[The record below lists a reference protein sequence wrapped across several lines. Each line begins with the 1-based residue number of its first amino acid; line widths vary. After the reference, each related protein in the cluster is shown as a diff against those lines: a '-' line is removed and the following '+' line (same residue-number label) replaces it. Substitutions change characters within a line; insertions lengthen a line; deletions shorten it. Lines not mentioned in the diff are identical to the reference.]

1 MFNISKMANFFKI
14 IVTVTLAGLVLISC
28 KSMAEE
34 SQKQSDTLKTPFQGK
49 FYMGVAINRRQA
61 MGTDM
66 AGQNIIKQQ
75 FNSLSPENDL
85 KWEKIHPKPG
95 IYDFAAAD
103 TYVNFGVQNNM
114 FTIGHTLVWHSQT
127 PDWVFEDED
136 GTLITREALLKRLE
150 EHINTVV
157 GRYKGKIKG
166 WDVVNEALNEDGT
179 LRDSKWLKI
188 IGDDFI
194 AKAFEFAHTAD
205 PEAEL
210 YYNDYNLYKAEK
222 RAGAVNIIKSLKDE
236 GIKITAVGEQAHYSL
251 AQPDIATVEK
261 TITDFAAAG
270 VAVNFTEL
278 DINVLPD
285 GGATNTADV
294 SNTAQYSQEYNPY
307 AKGLPA
313 KVMDSLALR
322 YGSLFRLFVKH
333 DESIDRITFW
343 GLTDGDSWL
352 NDWPIRGRT
361 NYPLLYNRDFT
372 IKKPV
377 QDAVLKSNKNL

>member
-1 MFNISKMANFFKI
+1 MANFFKI
-14 IVTVTLAGLVLISC
+14 ITAFTLVGSVLISC
-28 KSMAEE
+28 KSVVKHSENE
-34 SQKQSDTLKTPFQGK
+34 TQVLKAAFKDK
-49 FYMGVAINRRQA
+49 FYIGVAVNRQQA
-61 MGTDM
+61 VGKDAT
-66 AGQNIIKQQ
+66 GQNIIKQQ

-85 KWEKIHPKPG
+85 KWEKIHPKPEV
-95 IYDFAAAD
+95 YDFTAAD
-103 TYVNFGVQNNM
+103 AYVNFGTQNNM

-127 PDWVFEDED
+127 PDWVFEDVQ
-136 GTLITREALLKRLE
+136 GKPLTREALLTRLE

-188 IGDDFI
+188 IGEDFI
-194 AKAFEFAHTAD
+194 NKAFEFAHRAD

-210 YYNDYNLYKAEK
+210 YYNDYNLYKADK
-222 RAGAVNIIKSLKDE
+222 RAGAIKIIKSLKDK
-236 GIKITAVGEQAHYSL
+236 GNKITAVGEQAHYSL

-261 TITDFAAAG
+261 TITDFAATG

-294 SNTAQYSQEYNPY
+294 SNTAQYSEKYNPY
-307 AKGLPA
+307 AKGLP
-313 KVMDSLALR
+313 VNVIDSLASR

-333 DESIDRITFW
+333 DASIDRITFW

-372 IKKPV
+372 IKQPV
-377 QDAVLKSNKNL
+377 KDAILKSLK

>member
-1 MFNISKMANFFKI
+1 MANCFKI
-14 IVTVTLAGLVLISC
+14 VVALTFAGSILVSC
-28 KSMAEE
+28 KSVV
-34 SQKQSDTLKTPFQGK
+34 QQSENEPRVIKTAFKDK
-49 FYMGVAINRRQA
+49 FYIGVAVNRQQA
-61 MGTDM
+61 VGKDAT
-66 AGQNIIKQQ
+66 GQNIIKQH

-85 KWEKIHPKPG
+85 KWEKIHPKPEV
-95 IYDFAAAD
+95 YDFTAAD
-103 TYVNFGVQNNM
+103 AYVNFGTQNNM

-127 PDWVFEDED
+127 PDWVFEDYK
-136 GTLITREALLKRLE
+136 GKPLTREALLTRLE

-188 IGDDFI
+188 IGEDFI
-194 AKAFEFAHTAD
+194 AKAFEFAQKAD

-222 RAGAVNIIKSLKDE
+222 RAGAVRIIKSLKGK

-251 AQPDIATVEK
+251 AEPDIATVEK
-261 TITDFAAAG
+261 TIIDFAATG

-294 SNTAQYSQEYNPY
+294 SNTAQYSEKYNPY
-307 AKGLPA
+307 VKGLP
-313 KVMDSLALR
+313 VNVIDSLASR
-322 YGSLFRLFVKH
+322 YGSLFRLFVKY
-333 DESIDRITFW
+333 DASIDRITFW

-372 IKKPV
+372 IKQPV
-377 QDAVLKSNKNL
+377 KDAILKSLK